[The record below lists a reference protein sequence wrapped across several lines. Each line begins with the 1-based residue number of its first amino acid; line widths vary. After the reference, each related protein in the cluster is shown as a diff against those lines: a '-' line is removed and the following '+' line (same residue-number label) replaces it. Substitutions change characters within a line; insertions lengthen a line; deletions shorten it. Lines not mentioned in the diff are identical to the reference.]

1 VKPARPSHWKTNCAE
16 ALLVAFAYLCL
27 SWFTPEV
34 ARWSNGL
41 AALWPCN
48 AVLVAYFLVRP
59 RRDWPLPAAL
69 VVLVCLGVSAVSGR
83 PAVIALGFATANLVE
98 SLSAALLLQAVLR
111 ARPDLERP
119 RDLFVFVASSIVAVG
134 LSASIAAPALMTLG
148 EPFGHSWLSWFSA
161 DALGL
166 LIVVPLILIARKA
179 LRSGQKPTRR
189 QIVDAALSFGLVLAV
204 SAFVFLQDSRP
215 IAFLISPAVLVAT
228 FRLRG
233 IGAAFAIVIV
243 IAVGVAGG
251 ALHTGPLTSVHGTA
265 SAKITLIQLFLVT
278 TFLTSLPIAAVLAE
292 RDRFGRKLQESEAQ
306 FRAVVDVVT
315 DVIFRTDVQGRWT
328 FLNPAWEQLTGYTID
343 QSLGTSFL
351 SPVVAA
357 DRADFLKRL
366 EGLKLGLFESVEC
379 QFRFYTAAGEERWAE
394 ARVHRLEGM
403 DGQLIGSAG
412 ILTDISDRI
421 ALAAHLDEARQ
432 RAERDA
438 EAALLLAS
446 TDELTGVASRRAFL
460 AYFEEQLAEARKAGT
475 PLSLAVFD
483 IDHFKRVN
491 DRHGHAA
498 GDDVLKRI
506 AAIASGCSRERDLVG
521 RLGGE
526 EFAILMPHASIAQ
539 AGTVAE
545 RLRNAC
551 ATAEGEIPVTVSVGV
566 AAASAASTAASL
578 LKDADVALYR
588 AKAEGRNCLRLA
600 A

>member
-1 VKPARPSHWKTNCAE
+1 VKLSRSSRWKTICAE
-16 ALLVAFAYLCL
+16 ALLVATAYLCL
-27 SWFTPEV
+27 GWFTPEV

-41 AALWPCN
+41 AAFWPCN

-59 RRDWPLPAAL
+59 RRDWFLPAAL
-69 VVLVCLGVSAVSGR
+69 VVLVCLGVSTVSGR
-83 PAVIALGFATANLVE
+83 PALIAIGLATANFVE
-98 SLSAALLLQAVLR
+98 SCAAALLIQAVLR

-119 RDLFVFVASSIVAVG
+119 RDLFVFVAATVVAVA
-134 LSASIAAPALMTLG
+134 LSASIAASALMTLG
-148 EPFGHSWLSWFSA
+148 EPFAHSWLSWFSA
-161 DALGL
+161 DSLGL
-166 LIVVPLILIARKA
+166 LIVVPLILIGLNA
-179 LRSGQKPTRR
+179 LRSGKKVSRR
-189 QIVDAALSFGLVLAV
+189 QILEGALSFGLVLIV
-204 SAFVFLQDSRP
+204 SAFVFFQDSLP
-215 IAFLISPAVLVAT
+215 IAFLISPAVLLAT
-228 FRLRG
+228 FRMRG
-233 IGAAFAIVIV
+233 IGAAFAMVIV
-243 IAVGVAGG
+243 IATGVAGG
-251 ALHTGPLTSVHGTA
+251 AFHTGPLTFVHGTP

-278 TFLTSLPIAAVLAE
+278 TFLTSLPIAAALAE

-315 DVIFRTDVQGRWT
+315 DVIFRTDVDGRWT
-328 FLNPAWEQLTGYTID
+328 FLNPAWEQLTGYMVE
-343 QSLGTSFL
+343 QSLGRSFL

-394 ARVHRLEGM
+394 ARVHRLEGP

-460 AYFEEQLAEARKAGT
+460 AYFEEQLIEARRAGT

-498 GDDVLKRI
+498 GDEVLKRV
-506 AAIASGCSRERDLVG
+506 AAIASSCIRGRDLVG

-526 EFAILMPHASIAQ
+526 EFAILMPQASIAQ
-539 AGTVAE
+539 AGTIAE

-551 ATAEGEIPVTVSVGV
+551 ATADAEIPVTLSVGV
-566 AAASAASTAASL
+566 GAASPASTVASL
-578 LKDADVALYR
+578 LRDADVALYR
-588 AKAEGRNCLRLA
+588 AKAEGRNCLRMA